1 MLNQM
6 LKVVLTR
13 KHYLGKN
20 LVLNFCKK
28 NLKNDHSICFLIN
41 FKRFLNQLKMDEYD
55 ETAQYADDY
64 DDYQEEEEANGHD
77 LDEEDVENEKME
89 EKLYD
94 DEEEENPSEDEFEE
108 EGILGLE
115 KEQEDNIDDFT
126 ASTKAAKKEPVQ
138 QSKIVPPNKRKTIPI
153 MTKFEYSYLIS
164 QRAIMIE
171 NDSPLMIP
179 NTKFTNAIDIAREE
193 TEMKVNPIII
203 QRTLPNGM
211 IEEWKCSELALPKNY
226 VK

>member
-1 MLNQM
+1 
-6 LKVVLTR
+6 
-13 KHYLGKN
+13 
-20 LVLNFCKK
+20 
-28 NLKNDHSICFLIN
+28 
-41 FKRFLNQLKMDEYD
+41 MDEFD
-55 ETAQYADDY
+55 ETAQYANDY

-94 DEEEENPSEDEFEE
+94 DDEEENPSEDEFEE

-115 KEQEDNIDDFT
+115 KEQEDNIDDFAKT
-126 ASTKAAKKEPVQ
+126 TPGAVKVAKKEPGQ
-138 QSKIVPPNKRKTIPI
+138 NNKFIPINKRKTIPI

-164 QRAIMIE
+164 QRAMMIE

-179 NTKFTNAIDIAREE
+179 NTTFRDSIDIAKEE
-193 TEMKVNPIII
+193 TEKKVNPIIL

-211 IEEWKCSELALPKNY
+211 IEEWKCSELALTKNY

>member
-1 MLNQM
+1 
-6 LKVVLTR
+6 
-13 KHYLGKN
+13 
-20 LVLNFCKK
+20 
-28 NLKNDHSICFLIN
+28 
-41 FKRFLNQLKMDEYD
+41 MDDYD

-77 LDEEDVENEKME
+77 LDEEDVENDKIE

-108 EGILGLE
+108 EGILGIE
-115 KEQEDNIDDFT
+115 KEQEDNVDDFIAT
-126 ASTKAAKKEPVQ
+126 GATKTAKKEPVQ
-138 QSKIVPPNKRKTIPI
+138 PSKIVPANKRKTIPI

-164 QRAIMIE
+164 QRAMMIE

-179 NTKFTNAIDIAREE
+179 NTKFRDSIDIAKEE
-193 TEMKVNPIII
+193 TEKKVNPIIL

-211 IEEWKCSELALPKNY
+211 IEEWKCSELALTKNY

>member
-1 MLNQM
+1 
-6 LKVVLTR
+6 
-13 KHYLGKN
+13 
-20 LVLNFCKK
+20 
-28 NLKNDHSICFLIN
+28 
-41 FKRFLNQLKMDEYD
+41 MDDYD

-77 LDEEDVENEKME
+77 LDEEDVENDKIE

-108 EGILGLE
+108 EGILGIE
-115 KEQEDNIDDFT
+115 KEQEDNVDDFIAPGANGT
-126 ASTKAAKKEPVQ
+126 TKTAKKEPVQ
-138 QSKIVPPNKRKTIPI
+138 PSKIVPANKRKTIPI

-164 QRAIMIE
+164 QRAMMIE

-179 NTKFTNAIDIAREE
+179 NTTFRDSIDIAKEE
-193 TEMKVNPIII
+193 TEKKVNPIIL

-211 IEEWKCSELALPKNY
+211 IEEWKCSELALTKNY

>member
-1 MLNQM
+1 
-6 LKVVLTR
+6 
-13 KHYLGKN
+13 
-20 LVLNFCKK
+20 
-28 NLKNDHSICFLIN
+28 
-41 FKRFLNQLKMDEYD
+41 MDEYD
-55 ETAQYADDY
+55 ETAQYANDY

-77 LDEEDVENEKME
+77 LDEEDVENEKIE

-115 KEQEDNIDDFT
+115 KEQEDNVDDFT
-126 ASTKAAKKEPVQ
+126 KNAPTSTTGPVKTAKKEPVQ
-138 QSKIVPPNKRKTIPI
+138 QSKIVPTNKRKTNPI

-164 QRAIMIE
+164 QRAMMIE
-171 NDSPLMIP
+171 HDSPLMIP
-179 NTKFTNAIDIAREE
+179 NTKFRDSIDIAKEE

-211 IEEWKCSELALPKNY
+211 IEEWKCSDLGLPKNY